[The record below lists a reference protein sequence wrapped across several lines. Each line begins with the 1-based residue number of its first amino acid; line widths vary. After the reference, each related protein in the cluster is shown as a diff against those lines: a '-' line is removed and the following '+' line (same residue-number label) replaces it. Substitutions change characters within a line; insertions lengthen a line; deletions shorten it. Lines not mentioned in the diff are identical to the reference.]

1 MYAEKCK
8 ELEAELQC
16 LAEGSGL
23 ISPQASSSAVFPSSE
38 DLRRQVYELEQQLMQ
53 VRLENQKSKEQHHLE
68 LTAAVER
75 AEEQQQKYDC
85 SR

>member
-23 ISPQASSSAVFPSSE
+23 ISAQASSSAVYPSSE

-53 VRLENQKSKEQHHLE
+53 VRLENQKTKEQHHLE
-68 LTAAVER
+68 LTTAIER
-75 AEEQQQKYDC
+75 AEEQQQKYNN
-85 SR
+85 

>member
-23 ISPQASSSAVFPSSE
+23 ISPQPSSSIVLPTSE
-38 DLRRQVYELEQQLMQ
+38 DLRKQVNELEEQLMQ
-53 VRLENQKSKEQHHLE
+53 VRIDNQRAREQHHLE

-75 AEEQQQKYDC
+75 AEEQQQKYG
-85 SR
+85 